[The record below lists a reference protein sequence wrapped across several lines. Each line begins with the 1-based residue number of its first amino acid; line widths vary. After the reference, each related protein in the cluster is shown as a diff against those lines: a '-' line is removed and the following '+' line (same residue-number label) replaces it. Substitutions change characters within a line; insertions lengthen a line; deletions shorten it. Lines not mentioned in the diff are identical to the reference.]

1 MHGALFFEQACRSLF
16 PNSNSCAFFQ
26 KNSPLTRQRPVVDSL
41 RPPSS
46 DNPPIT
52 ESNLKPPASPIQKP
66 TSVLLPSLNSASL
79 SPGDEKTNKNIPP
92 HSIAFG
98 VEEIREV
105 LGQED
110 SVENSSD
117 LGLKIVSCES
127 LSKTKSDECE
137 KSSVQVKYDDGID
150 EKISDSPTQ
159 EAKPTLNSLVES
171 SNINQPTVDVSHD
184 YSKTDTENECE
195 KEEPKVSLEV
205 VSSYKPLADIFED
218 IRMETEDLSD
228 QTESGDDECALS
240 KILGR

>member
-1 MHGALFFEQACRSLF
+1 M
-16 PNSNSCAFFQ
+16 
-26 KNSPLTRQRPVVDSL
+26 
-41 RPPSS
+41 
-46 DNPPIT
+46 
-52 ESNLKPPASPIQKP
+52 
-66 TSVLLPSLNSASL
+66 LLPSLNSASL
-79 SPGDEKTNKNIPP
+79 SPGDEKTNQNIPP

-110 SVENSSD
+110 SAENSSD

-137 KSSVQVKYDDGID
+137 KSSVQVKCDDEID

-171 SNINQPTVDVSHD
+171 SNIINQPTLDASLD
-184 YSKTDTENECE
+184 FAKTETEKNECE
-195 KEEPKVSLEV
+195 KEEPKVPLEV

-240 KILGR
+240 KILDR

>member
-1 MHGALFFEQACRSLF
+1 MSKSISKFLLRI
-16 PNSNSCAFFQ
+16 SNSCTFLQ
-26 KNSPLTRQRPVVDSL
+26 NSPLTRQRPVVDLL

-52 ESNLKPPASPIQKP
+52 EPNIKPSASPIQKP

-79 SPGDEKTNKNIPP
+79 TPGDDKTNKNIPS
-92 HSIAFG
+92 HSKAFG

-105 LGQED
+105 LSQED

-137 KSSVQVKYDDGID
+137 KSSVQVKCDDEID

-171 SNINQPTVDVSHD
+171 SNINQPTEDASLD
-184 YSKTDTENECE
+184 FAKTDTEKNECE
-195 KEEPKVSLEV
+195 KEEPKVPLEV